1 MFLDIDGSK
10 WKVGP
15 FFSDEEEWKNGP
27 VLTLASFSAMVF
39 KIYME
44 MNGRSAHSLVD
55 EKEWTSSYLGFIL
68 WIYIS

>member
-1 MFLDIDGSK
+1 MEANGRSAHSFLMR
-10 WKVGP
+10 
-15 FFSDEEEWKNGP
+15 KNGP

-55 EKEWTSSYLGFIL
+55 EKEWASSYLGFIL